1 MFHRTLNYLGSCRTI
16 TGGSGVVIEGGT
28 GWSER
33 VLDVV
38 GASTAANSTD
48 ATITDTTIRK
58 GNATVGGAQSTWGGG
73 IRVNGAATVANG
85 ASLTLRRSTVTDNVA
100 VATGG
105 GIRDEFRAT

>member
-16 TGGSGVVIEGGT
+16 TGGSAVVIEGGT